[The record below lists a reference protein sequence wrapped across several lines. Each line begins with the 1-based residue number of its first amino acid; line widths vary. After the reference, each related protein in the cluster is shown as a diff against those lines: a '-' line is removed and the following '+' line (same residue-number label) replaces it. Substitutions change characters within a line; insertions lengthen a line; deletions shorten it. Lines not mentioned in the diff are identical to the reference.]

1 MSFPIPAFHEAFGIE
16 STLPLQL
23 ALFLIF
29 SLLLIKAASLAVKH
43 VINLAKLFHISEFV
57 TSFLIA
63 GFVSILPEFFVGVN
77 SALDKFPEVGIGALI
92 GNNIVDLTLVVGI
105 VAILGK
111 TIPAQRQENKVSSP
125 GFLVALAL
133 PLGLMLDGNLSRMD
147 GVLLVLAA
155 IIYFAWMLYNQ
166 PLREKKKKIVSWK
179 ETLPDLIQFVF
190 MVVLMFVSSHFVVTS
205 GVAIADLIG
214 FPEILAGLILISL
227 GAALPELTFSVQA
240 LMARHKSIAL
250 GDILGNVVLDST
262 FSIGV
267 MALILPFDIQ
277 LGVIGI
283 AAVFMVFSALMLT
296 TFLDSEHQLTRR
308 DGVALIGLYVVFV
321 VVQLTL
327 NSTVNPITAVVHP

>member
-1 MSFPIPAFHEAFGIE
+1 MAYPVPAFHEIFGIE

-23 ALFLIF
+23 ALFIIF
-29 SLLLIKAASLAVKH
+29 SIILIKAASLAVKH
-43 VINLAKLFHISEFV
+43 VVNLAKIFRISQFV
-57 TSFLIA
+57 SSFLIA

-77 SALDKFPEVGIGALI
+77 SAIGGVPHVGIGTLI
-92 GNNIVDLTLVVGI
+92 GNNIVDLPLVIGI

-111 TIPAQRQENKVSSP
+111 TIPAQRTNKVSSP
-125 GFLVALAL
+125 GFLVAISL
-133 PLGLMLDGNLSRMD
+133 PLGLMLDGNLSRID
-147 GVLLVLAA
+147 GALLLITAA
-155 IIYFAWMLYNQ
+155 IYFTWMLYNQ
-166 PLREKKKKIVSWK
+166 PLREKTKKLVSIK
-179 ETLPDLIQFVF
+179 EMLPDFIQFGI

-205 GVAIADLIG
+205 GVAVADLIG
-214 FPEILAGLILISL
+214 FPEILAGLILISI

-262 FSIGV
+262 FSIGA
-267 MALILPFDIQ
+267 MALIVPFDIQ

-308 DGVALIGLYVVFV
+308 DGIALIGLYVVFV

-327 NSTVNPITAVVHP
+327 NTAINPLEAIPHP